1 MSAGVY
7 GRAGMFSLLVL
18 GVLAAVGAAV
28 MPLVPEDTE
37 PVPRGAPTAEGRRE
51 PYHADSLRKAVI
63 AQDVFRLDRRPAP
76 LAFEPGRALL
86 PPDRQASPPKPA
98 LRLVG
103 LVEGTRPQALIE
115 GLPGAERGRALAWG
129 EALGGLRVAEIRRG
143 QVRVVG
149 MDTVWVLTLRRP

>member
-1 MSAGVY
+1 MRAGVY
-7 GRAGMFSLLVL
+7 GRTGMWSLLVL
-18 GVLAAVGAAV
+18 GVLAAAEAAV
-28 MPLVPEDTE
+28 VQLVPEDAG
-37 PVPRGAPTAEGRRE
+37 PVPRGAPAGEGRRE
-51 PYHADSLRKAVI
+51 PYYADSLRETVI
-63 AQDVFRLDRRPAP
+63 AQDVFRLDRRPAA

-86 PPDRQASPPKPA
+86 LLDRQVSPPKPA

-129 EALGGLRVAEIRRG
+129 ESLGGLRVAEIRGG
-143 QVRVVG
+143 QVRVIG